1 MSSPAVS
8 KTANSTIDKNLK
20 GYLPTLDGWRAIA
33 IMAVLLD
40 HATTREWLQK
50 IQYFRTGPNGVSL
63 FFAISGYLICSRLLE
78 EESARGR
85 ISLKDFY
92 IRRAC
97 RILPPAYFFP
107 AITFPIMKSITAGV
121 VLRSTTGHLQW
132 KSIFIYCGL
141 HFSFCVDAHVPYMSP

>member
-78 EESARGR
+78 EESAARANAATQKRLRQAGFPYAATIEQFDFHFRPELKRQVVR
-85 ISLKDFY
+85 IPSIYVPDLPLDREVRVGKLAVRAREPL
-92 IRRAC
+92 RR
-97 RILPPAYFFP
+97 
-107 AITFPIMKSITAGV
+107 TWT
-121 VLRSTTGHLQW
+121 
-132 KSIFIYCGL
+132 
-141 HFSFCVDAHVPYMSP
+141 